1 MKLSQ
6 ADMCSLRM
14 KQMMTEQMDML
25 IEQIM
30 KEMTEKLI
38 ETEQKRDPTG
48 LTFYIFSPGLEIF
61 YP

>member
-1 MKLSQ
+1 
-6 ADMCSLRM
+6 
-14 KQMMTEQMDML
+14 MMTEQMDIL

-38 ETEQKRDPTG
+38 ETEQEKDHPG